1 MRFALQALPRLH
13 MLLHARTTTPEGRAG
28 ALRLIAALIRL
39 ESTGAQDGASSERPR
54 RRTERPPRAVLSD
67 LRDNAPVGPS
77 GAVGPCGA
85 VVSVAEAVVRGGVVL
100 SCLFHLLGHS
110 TLLVDY
116 LPESPDRPSPIA
128 PIAPTAPTDPIAPT
142 DPPTDPPPDPLP
154 DPPPDPLLQGASIE
168 VRAAAVDT
176 LCALLADATVG
187 PAAEELLDRCLAP
200 QVGAT
205 DRH

>member
-1 MRFALQALPRLH
+1 M
-13 MLLHARTTTPEGRAG
+13 
-28 ALRLIAALIRL
+28 
-39 ESTGAQDGASSERPR
+39 
-54 RRTERPPRAVLSD
+54 
-67 LRDNAPVGPS
+67 
-77 GAVGPCGA
+77 
-85 VVSVAEAVVRGGVVL
+85 L

-116 LPESPDRPSPIA
+116 LPESPSP
-128 PIAPTAPTDPIAPT
+128 TSPT
-142 DPPTDPPPDPLP
+142 DPPTDPPPDPL
-154 DPPPDPLLQGASIE
+154 PDPLLQGASIE

>member
-1 MRFALQALPRLH
+1 
-13 MLLHARTTTPEGRAG
+13 
-28 ALRLIAALIRL
+28 
-39 ESTGAQDGASSERPR
+39 
-54 RRTERPPRAVLSD
+54 
-67 LRDNAPVGPS
+67 
-77 GAVGPCGA
+77 
-85 VVSVAEAVVRGGVVL
+85 VSVAEAVVRGGVVL

-116 LPESPDRPSPIA
+116 LPESPS
-128 PIAPTAPTDPIAPT
+128 PTDPT
-142 DPPTDPPPDPLP
+142 DPTDPLP

-168 VRAAAVDT
+168 GRAAAVDT